1 MHLLSTRPGGFV
13 EDESIVTRLEQTPA
27 DIVILSSADTTLALL
42 AQACAAIHAL
52 QPDFPSVRLVNLL
65 HLRQPASLDLYVDE
79 VLGHAKVVVVDH
91 LGSESAWP
99 YGVQQISALA
109 HQKRQHLAMFS
120 GDLQEDLRLLEHF
133 THRLEALPAPQPLQH
148 VVAGGGFAPASYRLS
163 LLALLA
169 DGAEAGPEDGPV
181 GSFMRLPVDVEFG
194 DTLAPVGADEI
205 AAITLGEVR
214 PRTQPSA
221 T

>member
-1 MHLLSTRPGGFV
+1 M
-13 EDESIVTRLEQTPA
+13 
-27 DIVILSSADTTLALL
+27 
-42 AQACAAIHAL
+42 
-52 QPDFPSVRLVNLL
+52 
-65 HLRQPASLDLYVDE
+65 
-79 VLGHAKVVVVDH
+79 
-91 LGSESAWP
+91 
-99 YGVQQISALA
+99 
-109 HQKRQHLAMFS
+109 
-120 GDLQEDLRLLEHF
+120 
-133 THRLEALPAPQPLQH
+133 
-148 VVAGGGFAPASYRLS
+148 VAGGGFAPASYRLS